1 MDDAQRIVF
10 IQSQIIAAE
19 IHLES
24 MRALNAE
31 RLANDMAPGY
41 DEAMIY
47 DLIKQYGLSQNQVI
61 QYLGGQ

>member
-1 MDDAQRIVF
+1 MENAQRIVF

-41 DEAMIY
+41 DEAIIY
-47 DLIKQYGLSQNQVI
+47 DLIEQYGLGHNQVM